1 MSDQEQNELTKRIIS
16 FRYAFEGWAYV
27 LRTQHN
33 AWIHGA
39 ATVAVVILAF
49 WLGMSRV
56 EWSILILTI
65 AIVWLAEFTNT
76 ALEAVIDLVSPDYH
90 PLAKTAKDVA
100 AGAVLVSAC
109 AAVIVGLIIL
119 GPPLWARIIG

>member
-119 GPPLWARIIG
+119 GPPLWQRIIG

>member
-39 ATVAVVILAF
+39 ATIAVVILAF

-119 GPPLWARIIG
+119 GPPLWQRIIG